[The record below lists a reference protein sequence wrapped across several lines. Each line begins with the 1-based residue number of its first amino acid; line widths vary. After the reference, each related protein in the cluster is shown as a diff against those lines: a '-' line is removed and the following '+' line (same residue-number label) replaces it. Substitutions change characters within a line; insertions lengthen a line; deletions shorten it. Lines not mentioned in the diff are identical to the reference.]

1 MKFSEGKRKMD
12 DLKKEAIPERS
23 QMNTKY
29 ANLML
34 FRLLEVLYD
43 SKGKGVRFRT
53 CILGKEDIVDHYKDE
68 GLQFSTKNWAENR
81 DRCRD
86 FLKEQ
91 GIIKDLSCDIEKNEA
106 EITIQSCIH
115 IPVEEMLKNEEVPPY
130 TCIPANL
137 FAYGIE
143 KATGKQTEIA
153 KIETGQEVCKIKML
167 FFQEED

>member
-1 MKFSEGKRKMD
+1 MD
-12 DLKKEAIPERS
+12 SVEKETTPERS
-23 QMNTKY
+23 QMSTKY

-43 SKGKGVRFRT
+43 SKGKGARFRT
-53 CILGKEDIVDHYKDE
+53 CVLGKEDIVDLYKDE
-68 GLQFSTKNWAENR
+68 GLQFTMESWEENR

-86 FLKEQ
+86 FLRAQ
-91 GIIKDLSCDIEKNEA
+91 GIIEDLSCDIEKNEA
-106 EITIQSCIH
+106 EITITSCIH
-115 IPVEEMLKNEEVPPY
+115 IPMEEMLKNEEVPPY

-137 FAYGIE
+137 FAYGLE

-153 KIETGQEVCKIKML
+153 KIETGKEACKIKML